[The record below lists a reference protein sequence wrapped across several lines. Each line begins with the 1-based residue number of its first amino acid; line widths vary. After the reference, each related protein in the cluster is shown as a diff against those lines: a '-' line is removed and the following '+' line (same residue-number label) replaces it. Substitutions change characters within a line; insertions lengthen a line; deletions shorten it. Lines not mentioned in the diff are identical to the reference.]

1 VWLPGEAWPHRG
13 RVLAAHNATHFDRF
27 GAARYEFGAR
37 AWIDTS
43 DLARRSGLPG
53 RLEVLGA
60 RIGYDKDKDASRFTT
75 GLSTCR
81 RPGKAH
87 GAACIAPDVWRAMGD
102 ADRRGRGVQAP
113 LSVDTVTRVVEYC
126 ERDVEILARTWGE
139 LRAFENTDADACAV
153 DTTINDRGVWFDRD
167 LARALLRCDRD
178 NAERTVA
185 DTARSLGM
193 TAHDV
198 HTLVR
203 SPVELA
209 AVLGTLDARKETLI
223 SLAHTP
229 LVRARLALSS
239 IARGKLEAG
248 LMRTSPDGRMRDTHQ
263 YYGAHTGR
271 WSGRG
276 MQLQNLPRPAGVY
289 ESWTADDLDRAADRV
304 CGGGDA
310 TPAEIDLL
318 LRACLSASPGK
329 TLVVCDYSGVE
340 ARALAWMAQD
350 EVSLDVFASGRDPYK
365 SAACDVYGVAYDDVT
380 KAQRQIGKIAVLA
393 LGYQGGEG
401 AFERFASGYG
411 IDTSALDVPA
421 IIAAWRSAHAA
432 SVSFWYACQRAF
444 VRAVDA
450 GRSSWVGE
458 FEFVPGSDGRDV
470 AVYLPSGRP
479 VVYRDACVGS
489 DARGRPQCTQFGQAH
504 PGQWGTV
511 HTYGGK
517 LTENLDQAMCRDLMA
532 DALVRAEAAGLHP
545 VMHVHDEIVCE
556 VDTCAVTD
564 AYGALHEIM
573 TTIPTWAAGFP
584 LGAAGFTGRRYRK

>member
-1 VWLPGEAWPHRG
+1 VH
-13 RVLAAHNATHFDRF
+13 AAHNAAHFDRF
-27 GAARYEFGAR
+27 GADRYDFGAS

-60 RIGYDKDKDASRFTT
+60 RIGYAKDKNASRFTA

-81 RPGKAH
+81 RPGKTY
-87 GAACIAPDVWRAMGD
+87 GAACIAPDAWRAMSD
-102 ADRRGRGVQAP
+102 ATRSVRGVQAP
-113 LSVDTVTRVVEYC
+113 LTVDAVMRVVAYC
-126 ERDVEILARTWGE
+126 ERDVEILARTWDE
-139 LRAFENTDADACAV
+139 LRAFADTDADARAV

-167 LARALLRCDRD
+167 LARALLRCDHD
-178 NAERTVA
+178 NAERTLTDV
-185 DTARSLGM
+185 ARSLGM

-198 HTLVR
+198 RTLVR
-203 SPVELA
+203 SPVDLA
-209 AVLGTLDARKETLI
+209 AVLGTLDARKDTLDT
-223 SLAHTP
+223 LADTP
-229 LVRARLALSS
+229 LVRARRAMST

-248 LMRTSPDGRMRDTHQ
+248 LARTSPDGRMRDTHQ

-276 MQLQNLPRPAGVY
+276 MQLQNLPRPAGAY
-289 ESWTADDLDRAADRV
+289 EAWTADDLDRAADRV
-304 CGGGDA
+304 CAGGEA

-318 LRACLSASPGK
+318 LRACLSAPPGK

-340 ARALAWMAQD
+340 ARALAWMAHD
-350 EVSLDVFASGRDPYK
+350 EASLDVFASGRDPYK
-365 SAACDVYGVAYDDVT
+365 SAACDVYGVTYDDVT
-380 KAQRQIGKIAVLA
+380 KAQRQIGKISVLA

-411 IDTSALDVPA
+411 IDTSALDVPS

-444 VRAVDA
+444 VRAVND
-450 GRSSWVGE
+450 GRPSWVGN
-458 FEFVPGSDGRDV
+458 FEFVPAANAADV
-470 AVYLPSGRP
+470 AVFLPSGRP

-489 DARGRPQCTQFGQAH
+489 DSRGRPHCTHFGQAH

-532 DALVRAEAAGLHP
+532 DALVRAEVAGLRP

-556 VDTCAVTD
+556 VDTCAATA
-564 AYGALHEIM
+564 AYEALHEIM
-573 TTIPTWAAGFP
+573 ATPPAWAAGFP
-584 LGAAGFTGRRYRK
+584 LGAAGFVGRRYRK